1 MSRVSSLLLA
11 AAPVISAAAHP
22 QSYWANLTDAI
33 WSSPNSPRSLRYA
46 VEQHPKSG
54 LSHVLSGAMSG
65 VRIQRLVK
73 GGNGEVVHI
82 HTPQCDAVAKQIV
95 PHDSARGHEDAFC
108 HEVEMML
115 HAASVD
121 AGPRVYH
128 IDEERDLVIMQH
140 HPVPLISELQC
151 VLRDLESPQ
160 LQPSERLVL
169 EAHART
175 RCDEYRGAV
184 QRLTRSGMVL
194 RDLKPEH
201 IVVDLPPSPGVK
213 LMDFGFARCCD
224 TGEGAA
230 PFDSLNHRWHLLQPN
245 ASDDEE
251 SCLGWANRSRIDH
264 RARHEGFSVLNPAS
278 GRWCDQFR
286 SLSVLS
292 WSSSMEAPRGEC
304 GPEPREPVEQRLPA
318 GCARSK
324 GAGPRAY
331 HIDEKRGLVIM
342 QHDPKS
348 KVVGS
353 TMQMKMAGSQ
363 VRAASVGLHDEKRGS
378 LVILQSTKASPRE
391 WPNPKTPSMPLRRN
405 PW

>member
-1 MSRVSSLLLA
+1 MSKHLTEAFEAADKRGRAAFVGFVTAGYPTREETVDIMLGMQKGGTDIIELGVPFTDPLA
-11 AAPVISAAAHP
+11 DGASIQRTSEVALAHANPIS
-22 QSYWANLTDAI
+22 LTDCL
-33 WSSPNSPRSLRYA
+33 SLTKAARAAGVTVPVVLMGYFN
-46 VEQHPKSG
+46 PFLMYG
-54 LSHVLSGAMSG
+54 LDKLMDDSKASG
-65 VRIQRLVK
+65 V
-73 GGNGEVVHI
+73 
-82 HTPQCDAVAKQIV
+82 
-95 PHDSARGHEDAFC
+95 
-108 HEVEMML
+108 
-115 HAASVD
+115 
-121 AGPRVYH
+121 
-128 IDEERDLVIMQH
+128 
-140 HPVPLISELQC
+140 
-151 VLRDLESPQ
+151 
-160 LQPSERLVL
+160 
-169 EAHART
+169 
-175 RCDEYRGAV
+175 
-184 QRLTRSGMVL
+184 SGF
-194 RDLKPEH
+194 

-230 PFDSLNHRWHLLQPN
+230 PFDSLSHRWHLLQSN

-286 SLSVLS
+286 SLSMLS
-292 WSSSMEAPRGEC
+292 WNSSMEAPRGEC
-304 GPEPREPVEQRLPA
+304 SPEPREPVEQRLPA

-342 QHDPKS
+342 QHNPNR
-348 KVVGS
+348 VVGS

-363 VRAASVGLHDEKRGS
+363 VRAASVGLHDLHDEKRGS

-391 WPNPKTPSMPLRRN
+391 WPNPKTLSMPLRRN